1 MADSPSKGRPLKV
14 ALFSDSALPVLNG
27 VSVSVDALM
36 RALRDRGHSVH
47 LWTTRYPGH
56 RETDPNTRRLLGCI
70 TPLAPGYPLAVP
82 PFYPW
87 FHDFQKMGFDIVH
100 CHTPWTVGFVGLRWA
115 EACGVPVVATYHT
128 HYDRYSHY
136 VPVLPQ
142 FYVRYK
148 IAKHTHYFYNRV
160 KAAVTPSRASERWL
174 KRHNVLQPIH
184 VIPTGIPP
192 PRPLDRVAMRGKLG
206 ISPGSTTALYV
217 GRLAPEKNLQV
228 MLESVALAMEQDP
241 ALRLIIVGDGPMRQD
256 LISMSRAL
264 GIGSRV
270 RVEGA
275 KPREKVDEYY
285 AACDLFVFCSV
296 TETQG
301 LVVMEAM
308 SYGLPAVLAAGGGA
322 SDPLIDGVN
331 GCLCHNDPDAI
342 SKAILRVCE
351 SDRLPILSQG
361 ARKSSRRWSIDQMT
375 ERILGV
381 YGEVLGRADLIP
393 QVSPESQQA

>member
-1 MADSPSKGRPLKV
+1 
-14 ALFSDSALPVLNG
+14 
-27 VSVSVDALM
+27 
-36 RALRDRGHSVH
+36 
-47 LWTTRYPGH
+47 
-56 RETDPNTRRLLGCI
+56 
-70 TPLAPGYPLAVP
+70 
-82 PFYPW
+82 
-87 FHDFQKMGFDIVH
+87 
-100 CHTPWTVGFVGLRWA
+100 
-115 EACGVPVVATYHT
+115 VVATYHT